1 MVCRKGHVIRRSPLG
16 VDILNDSSFCLIF
29 FFFKAGYR
37 ITWLVKILSLYLCV
51 CMCLDKGLLTK
62 ILTVG
67 GTEMVFTSRNCLTF
81 YKKALYLFLL
91 LFNFETSLFI
101 CLWLGWVFCLFV

>member
-1 MVCRKGHVIRRSPLG
+1 
-16 VDILNDSSFCLIF
+16 
-29 FFFKAGYR
+29 
-37 ITWLVKILSLYLCV
+37 
-51 CMCLDKGLLTK
+51 MCLDKGLLTK

-91 LFNFETSLFI
+91 LFNFETSLFN
-101 CLWLGWVFCLFV
+101 CLWLGWVFISAPGPPLVAVTGGSFFVLVPRLLSGFFCCSAQALDIWASIVVACGL